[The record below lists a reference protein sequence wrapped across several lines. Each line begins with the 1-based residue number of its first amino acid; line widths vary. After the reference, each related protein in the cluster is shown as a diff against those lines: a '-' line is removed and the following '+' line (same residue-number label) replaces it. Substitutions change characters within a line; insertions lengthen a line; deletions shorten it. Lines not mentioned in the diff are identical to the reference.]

1 MTIKSFDAT
10 LDPTGDPWRGMDGPT
25 LLATAST
32 LQLNPQNISWLLR
45 LQRLASIAATLPE
58 VPSARMPSP
67 WKIQKLLSLQG
78 INDRGTEHQ
87 QDPYE
92 GVYIVEIP
100 SPAGPRLTIQGL
112 ATNAGI
118 IAQSLLNA
126 ILLSP
131 RELFP
136 EIFLEKVKTLAN
148 ILLNV
153 SDIVCK
159 NFNLTRHTKI
169 DENIKKIKI
178 PSPKKLSEATKL
190 VEFDENEIFSNYSE
204 SMREYLTEKL
214 VQQQGCS
221 VPRSVDP
228 VEWIIIH
235 PFIRCKTH
243 VTLAAPTELAAT
255 LRHHIV
261 SAAIEEDCIDQLV
274 NSLLLHS
281 TLQTKK
287 LVQHFV
293 DFPLETVEKEGNW
306 IHLKSSFDF
315 DKVIEIFVII
325 DDLKNYDKA
334 SIYGEWNS
342 SDTFISINNIISKKR
357 HSETTLYIFTPLS
370 IGREFTIFTPPLEGS
385 CTALV
390 ASYDELQTI
399 LQTPGF
405 NKLGLW
411 YFSRALSRLCK
422 HTKVIPCSSHFSL
435 DTFALYYENN
445 MSFCLEDSPLQNFL
459 AIECAYGQDLRLKN
473 AARYDH
479 RYFELPG
486 QDEKGCAEGWLAHP
500 GTNSPVYLSCA
511 YYNDSYVV
519 DLKTVIVW
527 VHVLRQKDT
536 DDTTETHLMV
546 IGEALAYW
554 IWQLWE
560 LEPQPLEQAASTKG
574 VVEYAIE
581 LTPTRTELDSRL
593 CNRTS
598 DTSAH
603 VLEVFFLQNLPTTKN
618 EMDRFLVSEL
628 CRTLGIEST
637 QIIDQ
642 VLRRGA
648 KDLICLGSCYQNSSI
663 PAWMCSDEALS
674 ELLDELGQY
683 LTEDKKL
690 PIGTIED
697 EERSRLIISYIT
709 PWLIDKLYEEVSEL
723 APTNLIE
730 FLIERNEALIT
741 YWIRESERLTH
752 HTAPFENEN
761 DEIFEVQ
768 KQLVK
773 SDTSLLASRF
783 LIEFVAAFPPS
794 GTKVLNQ
801 ERYEKLMALGSE
813 VINKGMLADS
823 LKSEISNVHF
833 KILASGRLSFSFE
846 DDTYFDALNA
856 FRRSRAESILA
867 DSSLPQ
873 AEKQTQQ
880 LDFPVVN
887 DLAGNLFGF
896 TFTELEIGVHVLVD
910 LLGDSQTRTIPSSIL
925 KDELSKTLKWQ
936 DSKIESFLKELT
948 MPLNQLSREVFW
960 RDTTNVAP
968 WRFNRDRSYLKRPL
982 VQHKEGI
989 SFGRKAL
996 LHIPLYWIEQ
1006 YRSGRLQKPSDLIPE
1021 RKQAWKSLAEEMG
1034 RSKDIKGKNFE
1045 KQVAD
1050 VLREVGYSIVKER
1063 VDRIGNYSLHN
1074 FNGKDLGDID
1084 VLAINPDKHELLLV
1098 EAKNLEVARTPAE
1111 LRNEVKQL
1119 AVGEKSALRR
1129 LKERASWV
1137 RTHLEAILRSFNV
1150 SLSNKAKWNV
1160 KSIIVVDQ
1168 KLLSESLFRRNVS
1181 IVALKE
1187 LRSYI

>member
-10 LDPTGDPWRGMDGPT
+10 LDPTRDPWRDMDGPT

-78 INDRGTEHQ
+78 INDRGTKHQ

-92 GVYIVEIP
+92 GVYVVEVP
-100 SPAGPRLTIQGL
+100 SPAGPRLTIQGI

-131 RELFP
+131 HELFP
-136 EIFLEKVKTLAN
+136 EIFLEKVKALAN
-148 ILLNV
+148 VLLNV
-153 SDIVCK
+153 SDVVCK

-169 DENIKKIKI
+169 VEDIKKIKI
-178 PSPKKLSEATKL
+178 PSPKKLGEATKL

-204 SMREYLTEKL
+204 SMREYLKEKL

-228 VEWIIIH
+228 VEWVIIH

-281 TLQTKK
+281 TLQTKE

-293 DFPLETVEKEGNW
+293 DFPLKAVEKEKNW

-315 DKVIEIFVII
+315 DKVIEIFVIV

-342 SDTFISINNIISKKR
+342 NNTFISINNIITER
-357 HSETTLYIFTPLS
+357 TPSETTLYIFAPLS

-411 YFSRALSRLCK
+411 YFSRALCRLCK
-422 HTKVIPCSSHFSL
+422 RTKVIPCSSHFSL

-445 MSFCLEDSPLQNFL
+445 MSFCLEDSPLQNSL

-536 DDTTETHLMV
+536 DDTTETHLMA

-560 LEPQPLEQAASTKG
+560 LEPQPLEQAASAKG

-581 LTPTRTELDSRL
+581 LSPTGTELDSSL
-593 CNRTS
+593 CNGVSGTGS
-598 DTSAH
+598 H
-603 VLEVFFLQNLPTTKN
+603 ILEVFFLQNLPTTKN
-618 EMDRFLVSEL
+618 EMDCFLVSEL

-1021 RKQAWKSLAEEMG
+1021 KKQAWKSLAEEMG
-1034 RSKDIKGKNFE
+1034 RLKDIKGKNFE

-1187 LRSYI
+1187 LRSYL

>member
-10 LDPTGDPWRGMDGPT
+10 LDPTGNPWRDMDGPT

-45 LQRLASIAATLPE
+45 LQRLASIAVTLPE

-67 WKIQKLLSLQG
+67 WTIQKLLSLQG
-78 INDRGTEHQ
+78 INDRHTEHQ

-92 GVYIVEIP
+92 GVYVVEVP
-100 SPAGPRLTIQGL
+100 SPAGPRLTIQGI

-136 EIFLEKVKTLAN
+136 EIFLEKVKALAN

-153 SDIVCK
+153 SDVVCK

-169 DENIKKIKI
+169 VEDIKKIKI
-178 PSPKKLSEATKL
+178 PSLKKLSEATKL

-204 SMREYLTEKL
+204 SMRDYLTEKL

-235 PFIRCKTH
+235 PFIRSKTH

-293 DFPLETVEKEGNW
+293 DFPLKTVEKERNW

-315 DKVIEIFVII
+315 DKVIEIFVIV

-342 SDTFISINNIISKKR
+342 GDTLISINNIINKKI
-357 HSETTLYIFTPLS
+357 HPETTLYIFEPLS
-370 IGREFTIFTPPLEGS
+370 IGRDFTIFTPPLEGS

-411 YFSRALSRLCK
+411 YFSRALTRLCK
-422 HTKVIPCSSHFSL
+422 RTKVIPCSSHFSL

-479 RYFELPG
+479 RYFKLPG

-511 YYNDSYVV
+511 YYNDLYVV
-519 DLKTVIVW
+519 DLETVIVW

-536 DDTTETHLMV
+536 DDTTETHLMA

-560 LEPQPLEQAASTKG
+560 LEPQPLEQPASTKG

-581 LTPTRTELDSRL
+581 LAPTGTEPDLRL
-593 CNRTS
+593 CNGTFG
-598 DTSAH
+598 TGANI
-603 VLEVFFLQNLPTTKN
+603 LEVFFLQNLPTTKN

-642 VLRRGA
+642 ALRREA
-648 KDLICLGSCYQNSSI
+648 RDLIGLGSCYQNSSI
-663 PAWMCSDEALS
+663 PAWTCSDEALS

-683 LTEDKKL
+683 LIEDKKL

-697 EERSRLIISYIT
+697 EKRSKLIISYIT
-709 PWLIDKLYEEVSEL
+709 PWVIDKLYEEVSEL

-730 FLIERNEALIT
+730 FLIERNEALIA

-752 HTAPFENEN
+752 HTTLFENEN
-761 DEIFEVQ
+761 DEIFEIQ
-768 KQLVK
+768 RQLVR
-773 SDTSLLASRF
+773 SDTSLLTSRF

-801 ERYEKLMALGSE
+801 ERYERLMALGSE
-813 VINKGMLADS
+813 VINMGMLADS
-823 LKSEISNVHF
+823 LNSEISNVHF
-833 KILASGRLSFSFE
+833 EILASKRLSFSFE
-846 DDTYFDALNA
+846 NDTYFDALNA

-880 LDFPVVN
+880 LDFPVAN

-896 TFTELEIGVHVLVD
+896 TFTELEIGVHALVD
-910 LLGDSQTRTIPSSIL
+910 LLGDSQTMTIPSSIL
-925 KDELSKTLKWQ
+925 KDELSNTLKWQ

-948 MPLNQLSREVFW
+948 MPLNQLSREGFW
-960 RDTTNVAP
+960 KDTTNVAP

-996 LHIPLYWIEQ
+996 LHTPLYWIEQ

-1021 RKQAWKSLAEEMG
+1021 KKKAWKSLAKEMG
-1034 RSKDIKGKNFE
+1034 RLKDMKGKNFE

-1050 VLREVGYSIVKER
+1050 VLREVGYFFVKER

-1084 VLAINPDKHELLLV
+1084 VLAIDPDKHELLLV

-1119 AVGEKSALRR
+1119 VVGEKSALRR
-1129 LKERASWV
+1129 LEERASWV
-1137 RTHLEAILRSFNV
+1137 RTHLEAILRFFNV
-1150 SLSNKAKWNV
+1150 SLSNKAKWKV

-1168 KLLSESLFRRNVS
+1168 RLLSESLFRKNVS

-1187 LRSYI
+1187 LRSYV